1 MATTPEY
8 LEFVLE
14 QLPPLWSLRSRK
26 MFGEYMIY
34 LNDKP
39 ILTLCDNTVFVK
51 KLPVLGD
58 IMANSACGC
67 PYEGAKV
74 HYILDVEDHGLTERV
89 LTLAEAAT
97 PVPKLRKKGRGEKL
111 TVQGTAYAVPCF
123 SISTG
128 RSIVG
133 GGVLDVPQTRLVM
146 NSSHTRWFRCT
157 LSSSSNWRLSRTSSV
172 DHISRTD

>member
-1 MATTPEY
+1 MLPFWKAFTIATTPEY

-14 QLPPLWSLRSRK
+14 QLPPLWSIRSRK

-51 KLPVLGD
+51 KPPVLGD

-67 PYEGAKV
+67 PYEGAKE

-97 PVPKLRKKGRGEKL
+97 SRPNHAPSTLKRGNPYNSPCRPSTCKTPL
-111 TVQGTAYAVPCF
+111 TVAT
-123 SISTG
+123 
-128 RSIVG
+128 
-133 GGVLDVPQTRLVM
+133 
-146 NSSHTRWFRCT
+146 
-157 LSSSSNWRLSRTSSV
+157 SR
-172 DHISRTD
+172 

>member
-1 MATTPEY
+1 MATTTEH

-14 QLPPLWSLRSRK
+14 QLPPLWSIRSRK

-51 KLPVLGD
+51 KPPVLGD

-67 PYEGAKV
+67 PYEGAKEY
-74 HYILDVEDHGLTERV
+74 YILDVEDYGLTERV

-97 PVPKLRKKGRGEKL
+97 PIPKPRKKGERGE
-111 TVQGTAYAVPCF
+111 VN
-123 SISTG
+123 STRDGVCRPLFQYFRRKKYRRG
-128 RSIVG
+128 RH
-133 GGVLDVPQTRLVM
+133 PRR
-146 NSSHTRWFRCT
+146 SSDPLGHEQ
-157 LSSSSNWRLSRTSSV
+157 
-172 DHISRTD
+172 

>member
-1 MATTPEY
+1 MATTTGY

-14 QLPPLWSLRSRK
+14 QLPPLWSIRSRK

-67 PYEGAKV
+67 PYEGAKE
-74 HYILDVEDHGLTERV
+74 HYILDMEDHGLTERV

-97 PVPKLRKKGRGEKL
+97 PRPQAPVKREEGRSEQYKGRRM
-111 TVQGTAYAVPCF
+111 P
-123 SISTG
+123 S
-128 RSIVG
+128 
-133 GGVLDVPQTRLVM
+133 LV
-146 NSSHTRWFRCT
+146 
-157 LSSSSNWRLSRTSSV
+157 SV
-172 DHISRTD
+172 FPPEEVS